1 MVWNLIRCCLIL
13 LCFYQVYGTFLDVN
27 QATRMLINQPERHQI
42 APLPVDTA
50 RVIGVLERRA
60 GSRDYWLAALLVLA
74 LSPYR
79 KIRWQPP

>member
-1 MVWNLIRCCLIL
+1 
-13 LCFYQVYGTFLDVN
+13 
-27 QATRMLINQPERHQI
+27 MLINQPERHQI

-79 KIRWQPP
+79 KIRWQPPED